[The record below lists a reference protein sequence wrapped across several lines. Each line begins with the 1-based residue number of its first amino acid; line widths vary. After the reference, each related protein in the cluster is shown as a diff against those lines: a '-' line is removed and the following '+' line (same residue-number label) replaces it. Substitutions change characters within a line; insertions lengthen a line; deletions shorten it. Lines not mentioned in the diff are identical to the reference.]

1 MAYDAL
7 VTVAGVAL
15 PEPSAYSGNTA
26 TIVDSARNLEGRVIG
41 SVVRDDVAKVDLSW
55 RYLTVAQWAA
65 INRCFKISAG
75 GSFYNT
81 VRFYD
86 QSAGGYVTRTMYVSD
101 RSAGLWR
108 RDPDTGAVLGWT
120 DCRLSLVEV

>member
-41 SVVRDDVAKVDLSW
+41 SVVRDDVAKVELSW
-55 RYLTVAQWAA
+55 R
-65 INRCFKISAG
+65 
-75 GSFYNT
+75 
-81 VRFYD
+81 
-86 QSAGGYVTRTMYVSD
+86 
-101 RSAGLWR
+101 
-108 RDPDTGAVLGWT
+108 
-120 DCRLSLVEV
+120 